1 MCRLMATVDV
11 LQAEAR
17 ERPRMVVVAAIGAVL
32 SLLSPAFQIGLL
44 RDQPDN
50 VPAQLIYRGHHQ
62 LGSGLA
68 SGCLALSFF
77 AIGIVLDFV
86 MRATLARNP
95 DAPRWLR
102 VLPLLGVFGLGIVTA
117 ASEVVTGIG
126 VAHFA
131 SHGSQTYD
139 EARAVTNTGA
149 LAYLGI
155 LLVLV
160 YVGAVVTT
168 SIMAMRVGLLTRLL
182 AYVGIGASVL
192 LILQP
197 PAAALLEIYWL
208 GALAVL
214 FAGRWPSGTPA
225 AWRSGEA
232 VPWPSNAE
240 LRERRVRAAEA
251 RRGGGGRGK
260 PASQPEAIE
269 GAETE
274 VASSGPSPAT
284 SKRKRKRR
292 R

>member
-1 MCRLMATVDV
+1 MATVDL

-17 ERPRMVVVAAIGAVL
+17 ARPRMVVVAAIGAVL
-32 SLLSPAFQIGLL
+32 SLLSPVFGASLL
-44 RDQPDN
+44 RNQPDN
-50 VPAQLIYRGHHQ
+50 VPAQLLYGAHHQ
-62 LGSGLA
+62 LGRSL
-68 SGCLALSFF
+68 SIGCYVLSFF

-95 DAPRWLR
+95 DASRWLR
-102 VLPLLGVFGLGIVTA
+102 LLPLLGAFGLGIVTA
-117 ASEVVTGIG
+117 ASQVVTALGF
-126 VAHFA
+126 AHFA
-131 SHGSQTYD
+131 SHGTQTYD

-149 LAYLGI
+149 LGYLGI
-155 LLVLV
+155 LMVLV

-197 PAAALLEIYWL
+197 TAVVLLEIYWL

-225 AWRSGEA
+225 AWQSGEA

-251 RRGGGGRGK
+251 RRGGKGGGRQE
-260 PASQPEAIE
+260 PIE
-269 GAETE
+269 GAET
-274 VASSGPSPAT
+274 VTTAPSPAT

>member
-1 MCRLMATVDV
+1 MTTVDV

-17 ERPRMVVVAAIGAVL
+17 ERPRMVVVAAIGAVF
-32 SLLSPAFQIGLL
+32 SLLSPVFGASLL
-44 RDQPDN
+44 RGQPDN
-50 VPAQLIYRGHHQ
+50 VPAQLIYGAHHQ
-62 LGSGLA
+62 LGRSL
-68 SGCLALSFF
+68 SIGCYVLSFF

-95 DAPRWLR
+95 DASRWLR
-102 VLPLLGVFGLGIVTA
+102 VLPLAGAFGLGIVTA
-117 ASEVVTGIG
+117 VSQVVTAIG
-126 VAHFA
+126 FAHFL
-131 SHGSQTYD
+131 SHGTQTYD

-155 LLVLV
+155 LMVLV

-197 PAAALLEIYWL
+197 TAVVLLEIYWL

-251 RRGGGGRGK
+251 RRGGGGK
-260 PASQPEAIE
+260 NAAEPHAIE

-274 VASSGPSPAT
+274 VASAGPSPAT